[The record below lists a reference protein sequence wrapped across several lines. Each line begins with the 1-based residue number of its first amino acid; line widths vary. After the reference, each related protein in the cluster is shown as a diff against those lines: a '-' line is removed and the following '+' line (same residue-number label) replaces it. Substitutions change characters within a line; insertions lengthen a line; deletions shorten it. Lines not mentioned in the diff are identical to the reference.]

1 MKVVINRCFGGFRLT
16 KEVINRYNELSGNS
30 VQYEFDIRRDD
41 PFLIQAIEEVGL
53 KASGASYSELE
64 IVDIPNDVAW
74 YVDDYD
80 GMETI
85 RESHRSWP

>member
-1 MKVVINRCFGGFRLT
+1 MKVVINKCFGDFGLSEKAF
-16 KEVINRYNELSGNS
+16 NRYNELSPTKA
-30 VQYEFDIRRDD
+30 VYEFDIKRDD
-41 PFLIQAIEEVGL
+41 PFLIQAIEEIGIIV
-53 KASGASYSELE
+53 SGGKHSELK

-85 RESHRSWP
+85 RESHRTWD

>member
-1 MKVVINRCFGGFRLT
+1 MKVVINKCFGGFGLS
-16 KEVINRYNELSGNS
+16 EAVFNRYNELSPTKAVYG
-30 VQYEFDIRRDD
+30 FDIKRND
-41 PFLIQAIEEVGL
+41 PFLIQAIEEIGL
-53 KASGASYSELE
+53 DASGTIHSELK

-85 RESHRSWP
+85 RESHRTWD